1 MPLAGHGLR
10 PTALR
15 RRARR
20 PQLKRDPLGGSGVAM
35 TMFLNKPSLR
45 AIAHAWAERART
57 ILATVGASSLPAQ
70 QVISAF
76 REAGAI
82 TPEAAQRFHAGSRM
96 EEDAFWHL
104 MRLEIIREPTHGRYY
119 LDERSLET
127 VRRQGLAPWL

>member
-1 MPLAGHGLR
+1 
-10 PTALR
+10 
-15 RRARR
+15 
-20 PQLKRDPLGGSGVAM
+20 
-35 TMFLNKPSLR
+35 MFLSKPSLR

-70 QVISAF
+70 EIVSGF

-82 TPEAAQRFHAGSRM
+82 TRETAQRFHARSRM
-96 EEDAFWHL
+96 EGDAFWNL

-119 LDERSLET
+119 LDERSLDT

>member
-1 MPLAGHGLR
+1 
-10 PTALR
+10 
-15 RRARR
+15 
-20 PQLKRDPLGGSGVAM
+20 
-35 TMFLNKPSLR
+35 MFLNKPSLR

-76 REAGAI
+76 REARAI
-82 TPEAAQRFHAGSRM
+82 TPETAQRYHARSRM
-96 EEDAFWHL
+96 EEDAFWNL

-119 LDERSLET
+119 LDERSLDS